1 MDQVTLDWRGR
12 IIQTLNDDPES
23 VQAVPHTDGSI
34 LDKISLFKFK
44 AHEMFR
50 RIDRDE
56 IPAMLARELPHFAA
70 WLRDWTIP
78 DHVLGDE
85 RYGVKSYHHP
95 LLLAE
100 SKASSR
106 VHSFQEFLD
115 EFLLQYKED
124 HPEET
129 YWKGSAIKLLLAFQN
144 DAKLSSSMKMFIPNS
159 QALGRMLASLSV
171 LKGSK
176 VKRLLLLDGITQ
188 WQIGLPGGDT
198 H

>member
-1 MDQVTLDWRGR
+1 M
-12 IIQTLNDDPES
+12 
-23 VQAVPHTDGSI
+23 PHTDGSI

-44 AHEMFR
+44 SHEMFR

-100 SKASSR
+100 SKASSS
-106 VHSFQEFLD
+106 VHSFREYMD
-115 EFLLQYKED
+115 EFLLQYRED
-124 HPEET
+124 HPTET
-129 YWKGSAIKLLLAFQN
+129 HWKGSAIKLLLAFQN

-159 QALGRMLASLSV
+159 RHMGRMLASLATME
-171 LKGSK
+171 GSK
-176 VKRLLLLDGITQ
+176 VKRSLLLNGITQ
-188 WQIGLPGGDT
+188 WKIELPRDRGLT
-198 H
+198 EHEAE